1 MTVLITSLALAWRRV
16 FRYLEARQAGGGR
29 LGLAKWGGLAWILIL
44 VLLMTMPWRLLWYNE
59 HPRALLGGERVY
71 ILVERGPDLVLYNA
85 DRGVTERYRRGEGPE
100 LQLQNTVGYVFEDAE
115 TFAGRPGR

>member
-1 MTVLITSLALAWRRV
+1 
-16 FRYLEARQAGGGR
+16 
-29 LGLAKWGGLAWILIL
+29 
-44 VLLMTMPWRLLWYNE
+44 
-59 HPRALLGGERVY
+59 LGGERVY

-85 DRGVTERYRRGEGPE
+85 DRRVTERYRRGEGPA